1 MLKTFARFFL
11 KLKGWEMDGEVPTA
25 QNYVLIAAPHT
36 SNWDALYMLALARL
50 VNVNVRWMVKHTLFN
65 PPFGWV
71 IRRLGGIPIY
81 RHMRNDVVQQMV
93 ERLTSGGSLV
103 LVVPAKGTRGPT
115 EYWKSGFYHIAN
127 IAQVPIVMGYLDY
140 AEKRGGFGPALV
152 PSGDV
157 KADMDVI
164 RAFYRD
170 KVGKY
175 PENSDQIRLREED
188 EGSPTI
194 SPALSNLHPPGPTS
208 P

>member
-1 MLKTFARFFL
+1 MLKAFARFFL

-50 VNVNVRWMVKHTLFN
+50 VNVDVRWMVKHTLFN

-103 LVVPAKGTRGPT
+103 LVVPAKGTLL
-115 EYWKSGFYHIAN
+115 FN
-127 IAQVPIVMGYLDY
+127 VDIVDDNG
-140 AEKRGGFGPALV
+140 
-152 PSGDV
+152 
-157 KADMDVI
+157 
-164 RAFYRD
+164 
-170 KVGKY
+170 
-175 PENSDQIRLREED
+175 NS
-188 EGSPTI
+188 
-194 SPALSNLHPPGPTS
+194 
-208 P
+208 